1 MYLKFILEV
10 IIDNLNNFLGKIFTP
25 CCCTGDHEYNSAF
38 NFFCLTFLAPL
49 LVLMIKAK
57 ISKQIHL
64 I

>member
-38 NFFCLTFLAPL
+38 NFFLSYFFSVTASTYDQSQNL
-49 LVLMIKAK
+49 
-57 ISKQIHL
+57 
-64 I
+64 